1 MKLRKNLVLAL
12 FCCLLVLLLV
22 GCGKENL
29 SKQNSVNAAG
39 SYSVTDVTGTKLTFA
54 EKPKRIVSMSV
65 GVDEILLDM
74 LAPTRIMAV
83 TYLADDPTISSVSAK
98 AKAVQGRVKGN
109 SAEEIMAMQPDLV
122 IIPDWAGL
130 NTVKTLRDMGITVYV
145 YKTPVSLKEIQ
156 DSINN
161 IAYLVGEKET
171 GLKMVEKMQA
181 QLDKTKAIVD
191 KVPENKRQCIVAL
204 SQMGAFGAKGTT
216 FDDLCKH
223 ANIINGVALTG
234 IKKNESLSKEQIVAI
249 NPDVLLLPSWEAT
262 GKVELSTYVDE
273 IKNDPAYKDI
283 KAVRNNRLIHVH
295 DNYLYSIS
303 QYAANA
309 VDELAR
315 GVYPELYK

>member
-1 MKLRKNLVLAL
+1 MKLCKNFVLML
-12 FCCLLVLLLV
+12 FCCLLTSLLI
-22 GCGKENL
+22 GCGKENI
-29 SKQNSVNAAG
+29 SNQNNAITTVG
-39 SYSVTDVTGTKLTFA
+39 YSVTDVTGTKLTFA
-54 EKPKRIVSMSV
+54 EKPKRIISMSV

-74 LAPTRIMAV
+74 LSPNRIMAV

-130 NTVKTLRDMGITVYV
+130 NTVKTLRDMGIKVYV

-191 KVPENKRQCIVAL
+191 KIPADKRRCIVAL

-234 IKKNESLSKEQIVAI
+234 ISKNESLSKEQIVAI

-262 GKVELSTYVDE
+262 GKVKLSTYVDE
-273 IKNDPAYKDI
+273 IKNDPAYI
-283 KAVRNNRLIHVH
+283 NISAVRNNKLIHVH

>member
-54 EKPKRIVSMSV
+54 GKPKRIVSMSV